1 MIATDTVTAAAYRE
15 AFATEQR
22 VSYPI
27 VDAFEATT
35 GYALDR
41 ERLEAAALVL
51 ACPLKKSAPNWQHGR
66 VLYAAARRYLAG
78 LTGPVTLLDIGSAKG
93 FSALC
98 LLWAMQDAKVSGT
111 VVSVD
116 VIDPQARVP
125 RKTIAEVDGLL
136 TLAETLA
143 PWPEAAE
150 IRFVQSTG
158 IDWLVA
164 HPERIH
170 SAFVDGSHDGETVRQ
185 EGRLLMARQ
194 ETGDLAIF
202 DDVSRPAVSLAVYSL
217 QPAYRFDVFDVTKTR
232 SYAVGVRR

>member
-22 VSYPI
+22 VSYPV

-66 VLYAAARRYLAG
+66 VLYSAVRRYLAG
-78 LTGPVTLLDIGSAKG
+78 QTGPVTLLDIGSAKG

-116 VIDPQARVP
+116 IIDPQARVS

-143 PWPEAAE
+143 PWPEATE

-170 SAFVDGSHDGETVRQ
+170 IAFVDGSHDAETVQQ
-185 EGRLLMARQ
+185 EGILLGACQ
-194 ETGDLAIF
+194 KPGDLAIF
-202 DDVSRPAVSLAVYSL
+202 DDVQRPAVSIAIQALL
-217 QPAYRFDVFDVTKTR
+217 DAYRFDVLKVLNTR
-232 SYAVGVRR
+232 HYAIGVRR

>member
-15 AFATEQR
+15 AFATEQL
-22 VSYPI
+22 VSYPV

-66 VLYAAARRYLAG
+66 VLYASARRYFAG

-98 LLWAMQDAKVSGT
+98 LLWAMQDAKVDGT

-116 VIDPQARVP
+116 VIDPQARVS
-125 RKTIAEVDGLL
+125 RKTIAEVYGLL

-143 PWPEAAE
+143 PWPEAKA
-150 IRFVQSTG
+150 IQLVQSTG
-158 IDWLVA
+158 IDWILSNRG
-164 HPERIH
+164 RIH
-170 SAFVDGSHDGETVRQ
+170 LAFVDGSHDGDTVR
-185 EGRLLMARQ
+185 EECRLLTWRQ
-194 ETGDLAIF
+194 KPGDMAIF
-202 DDVSRPAVSLAVYSL
+202 DDVNRPAVWSAVF
-217 QPAYRFDVFDVTKTR
+217 AFHGDYRFDVLDVTKTR
-232 SYAVGVRR
+232 SYAIGVRL